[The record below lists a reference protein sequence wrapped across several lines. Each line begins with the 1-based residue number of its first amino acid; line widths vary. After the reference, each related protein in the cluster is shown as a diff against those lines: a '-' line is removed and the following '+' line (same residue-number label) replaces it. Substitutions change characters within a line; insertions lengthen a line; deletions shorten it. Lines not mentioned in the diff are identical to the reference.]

1 MSTGSTGDKD
11 NIQIKLLTTE
21 EEARRVSEFFLSDR
35 SFDDTNHTPG
45 EQEHFQK
52 APRESLR
59 QSNHFHWF
67 AENEDGLIIGATSCR
82 ENEHQTGGYLWDYLA
97 VHRDYRKLGIAAR
110 LYEVLE
116 QHVTEAGA
124 RFILTYTCSLPEY
137 GPIQNMFR
145 QRGFELIGTY
155 PDYYYDGENRLAY
168 FKRLT

>member
-1 MSTGSTGDKD
+1 MSTGSAGDKL
-11 NIQIKLLTTE
+11 QIKLLTTE
-21 EEARRVSEFFLSDR
+21 EDARRVSEFFLSDR

-45 EQEHFQK
+45 EQEHFRK
-52 APRESLR
+52 APRESLV

-67 AENEDGLIIGATSCR
+67 AETEDGIIVGATSCK

-97 VHRDYRKLGIAAR
+97 VHRNYRKLGIAAR
-110 LYEVLE
+110 LYEELE
-116 QHVTEAGA
+116 RHVKEAGA